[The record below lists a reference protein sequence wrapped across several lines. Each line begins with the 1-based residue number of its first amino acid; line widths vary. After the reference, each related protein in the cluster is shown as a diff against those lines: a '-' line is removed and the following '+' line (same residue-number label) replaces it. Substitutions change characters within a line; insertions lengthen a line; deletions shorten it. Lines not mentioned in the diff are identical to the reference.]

1 MEAETWHILRPQKEV
16 GGGAP
21 DGKYVAGEVGHEWV
35 PIPLV
40 IYGRRV
46 LQKINRS
53 LQVTIF
59 PCVKQARHAYAVK
72 WV

>member
-1 MEAETWHILRPQKEV
+1 M
-16 GGGAP
+16 
-21 DGKYVAGEVGHEWV
+21 AGEVGHKWV